1 MAKATEATVERANA
15 DSQAEKGPGF
25 VEKAQAMLLAAY
37 RSPAFW
43 PGVAVA
49 IGLTASYWSLYVALW
64 QLWESPDGYYSHGYL
79 VPFISA
85 YIVYRWWPR
94 LSQIPVKP
102 GWLAIPF
109 ILVHLLFIRAAFVAD
124 IPVLLSLGF
133 ILSILFGIWLVAG
146 FRWMLGLA
154 LPVGYL
160 IFAMPVWNY
169 AIDSYTNPLQQLSTK
184 VAFHILNL
192 ANFSPI
198 QDNIST
204 TIYLNNFTLDVGV
217 PCSGFKLMV
226 AVTAFTVF
234 FVLISNLKWWAN
246 LVMFAVIVPLGLL
259 INGLRVALIGM
270 VGDLR
275 GPEAGMAFHDYSG
288 YITLIVCFF
297 ILFKI
302 ARGLGWK
309 D

>member
-1 MAKATEATVERANA
+1 MSNSPATIQEAPQPSVL
-15 DSQAEKGPGF
+15 DKIQA
-25 VEKAQAMLLAAY
+25 ALLAAY

-49 IGLTASYWSLYVALW
+49 LGLTACYWTLYISLW
-64 QLWESPDGYYSHGYL
+64 QLWDSPDGYYSHGYL
-79 VPFISA
+79 VPFIA
-85 YIVYRWWPR
+85 GYIIYRWWPKIHA
-94 LSQIPVKP
+94 IPVKP
-102 GWLAIPF
+102 GWIAAIF
-109 ILVHLLFIRAAFVAD
+109 ILAHLVFIRAAFVAD
-124 IPVLLSLGF
+124 IPVLLSVSF
-133 ILSILFGIWLVAG
+133 IFSILFGIWLAAG
-146 FRWMLGLA
+146 WRWMVALA

-169 AIDSYTNPLQQLSTK
+169 AIDSYTSPLQHLSTK
-184 VAFHILNL
+184 VAYNILKL
-192 ANFSPI
+192 ANFGPI
-198 QDNIST
+198 QDAGST
-204 TIYLNNFTLDVGV
+204 TIYLGNFTLDVGV

-234 FVLISNLKWWAN
+234 FVMISNLKWWAN

-270 VGDLR
+270 VGDKW
-275 GPEAGMAFHDYSG
+275 GHDAGMQFHDYSG
-288 YITLIVCFF
+288 YITLVICFF

>member
-1 MAKATEATVERANA
+1 MSEVAALEASEPKP
-15 DSQAEKGPGF
+15 S
-25 VEKAQAMLLAAY
+25 LLDKIQTGLVTAY
-37 RSPAFW
+37 HSPAFW

-49 IGLTASYWSLYVALW
+49 IGLTACYWSLYVALW

-85 YIVYRWWPR
+85 YIIYRWWPK
-94 LSQIPVKP
+94 LSTIPVKP
-102 GWLAIPF
+102 GWIALAF
-109 ILVHLLFIRAAFVAD
+109 ILLHLVFIRAAFVAD
-124 IPVLLSLGF
+124 IPVILSGGF
-133 ILSILFGIWLVAG
+133 ILSILLGVWLVAG
-146 FRWMLGLA
+146 WRWMLGVT

-160 IFAMPVWNY
+160 IFAMPIWNY
-169 AIDSYTNPLQQLSTK
+169 AIDAYTNPLQQLSTK

-192 ANFSPI
+192 SGFQPI
-198 QDNIST
+198 QDAGTT
-204 TIYLNNFTLDVGV
+204 TIYLNNFNLDVGV

-226 AVTAFTVF
+226 AITAFTVF
-234 FVLISNLKWWAN
+234 FVMISGLKWWAN

-270 VGDLR
+270 VGDWK
-275 GPEAGMAFHDYSG
+275 GHDAGMQFHDYSG

>member
-1 MAKATEATVERANA
+1 MSEVAAIDAPEP
-15 DSQAEKGPGF
+15 GPS
-25 VEKAQAMLLAAY
+25 LLDKIQSGLVAAY

-49 IGLTASYWSLYVALW
+49 IGLSACYWSLYVALW
-64 QLWESPDGYYSHGYL
+64 ELWESPDGYYSHGYL

-85 YIVYRWWPR
+85 YIIYRWWPR
-94 LSQIPVKP
+94 LSKIPVKP
-102 GWLAIPF
+102 GWIALAF
-109 ILVHLLFIRAAFVAD
+109 IFLHLLFIRAAFVAD
-124 IPVLLSLGF
+124 IPVILSGGF
-133 ILSILFGIWLVAG
+133 ILSILLGVWLVAG
-146 FRWMLGLA
+146 WRWMLGLA

-160 IFAMPVWNY
+160 IFAMPIWNY
-169 AIDSYTNPLQQLSTK
+169 AIDAYTNPLQQLSTK

-192 ANFSPI
+192 SGFQPI
-198 QDNIST
+198 QDAGTT
-204 TIYLNNFTLDVGV
+204 TIYLNNFNLDVGV

-226 AVTAFTVF
+226 AITAFTVF
-234 FVLISNLKWWAN
+234 FVMISGLKWWAN

-270 VGDLR
+270 VGDWR
-275 GPEAGMAFHDYSG
+275 GHDAGMQFHDYSG
-288 YITLIVCFF
+288 YVTLIICFF

>member
-1 MAKATEATVERANA
+1 MSEVAAIEAPEPKPSLLDQIQSGLAT
-15 DSQAEKGPGF
+15 
-25 VEKAQAMLLAAY
+25 AY

-43 PGVAVA
+43 PSVAVA
-49 IGLTASYWSLYVALW
+49 LGLTACYWSLYVALW
-64 QLWESPDGYYSHGYL
+64 QLWGDDDGYYSHGYL

-85 YIVYRWWPR
+85 YVVYRWWPK
-94 LSQIPVKP
+94 LSKNPVKP
-102 GWLAIPF
+102 GWIALVF
-109 ILVHLLFIRAAFVAD
+109 ILLHLVFIRAAFVAD
-124 IPVLLSLGF
+124 IPVILSGGF
-133 ILSILFGIWLVAG
+133 ILSILLGVWLVAG
-146 FRWMLGLA
+146 WRWMWGVF

-160 IFAMPVWNY
+160 IFAMPIWNY
-169 AIDSYTNPLQQLSTK
+169 AIDAYTNPLQQLSTK

-192 ANFSPI
+192 SGFQPI
-198 QDNIST
+198 QDAGTT
-204 TIYLNNFTLDVGV
+204 TIYLNNFNLDVGV

-226 AVTAFTVF
+226 AITAFTVF
-234 FVLISNLKWWAN
+234 FVMISGLKWWAN
-246 LVMFAVIVPLGLL
+246 LIMFAVIVPLGLL

-270 VGDLR
+270 VGDWR
-275 GPEAGMAFHDYSG
+275 GHDAGMQFHDYSG

>member
-1 MAKATEATVERANA
+1 MSQVEAIEMKEQGP
-15 DSQAEKGPGF
+15 SLLEKIQAG
-25 VEKAQAMLLAAY
+25 ALAAY

-49 IGLTASYWSLYVALW
+49 LGLTACYWTLYVALW

-85 YIVYRWWPR
+85 YIIYRWWPR
-94 LSQIPVKP
+94 LRTIPVKP
-102 GWLAIPF
+102 GWIALGF
-109 ILVHLLFIRAAFVAD
+109 IALHLFFIRAAFVAD
-124 IPVLLSLGF
+124 IPVLLSVGF
-133 ILSILFGIWLVAG
+133 ILSILLGIWLVAG
-146 FRWMLGLA
+146 WRWMAALT

-184 VAFHILNL
+184 VAFHILQL
-192 ANFSPI
+192 SGFGPI
-198 QDNIST
+198 QEPGTT
-204 TIYLNNFTLDVGV
+204 TIYLNNFNLDVGV

-226 AVTAFTVF
+226 AITAFTVF
-234 FVLISNLKWWAN
+234 FVLISGLKWWAN

-270 VGDLR
+270 VGDWR
-275 GPEAGMAFHDYSG
+275 GHDAGMQFHDYSG

>member
-1 MAKATEATVERANA
+1 MSSVSTAPAGG
-15 DSQAEKGPGF
+15 AEPAASPLDKFLG
-25 VEKAQAMLLAAY
+25 MLGAAY

-49 IGLTASYWSLYVALW
+49 LGLTACYWSLYVSLW
-64 QLWESPDGYYSHGYL
+64 QLWDSEDGYYSHGYL

-85 YIVYRWWPR
+85 YVIYRWWPK
-94 LSQIPVKP
+94 LKDIPVKP
-102 GWLAIPF
+102 GWIAM
-109 ILVHLLFIRAAFVAD
+109 LFIVGHLVFVRAAFIAD
-124 IPVLLSLGF
+124 IPVMLSVGF
-133 ILSILFGIWLVAG
+133 IFSILFGIWLAAG
-146 FRWMLGLA
+146 FRWMMALS

-169 AIDSYTNPLQQLSTK
+169 AIDSFTNPLQLLSTK
-184 VAFHILNL
+184 VAFHILQL
-192 ANFSPI
+192 SGFSPL
-198 QDNIST
+198 QETMST

-217 PCSGFKLMV
+217 PCSGFKLVV

-234 FVLISNLKWWAN
+234 FVLISRLQWWAN
-246 LVMFAVIVPLGLL
+246 LIMFAVIIPLCLL

-270 VGDLR
+270 VGDR
-275 GPEAGMAFHDYSG
+275 WGHDAGMQFHDYSG
-288 YITLIVCFF
+288 YITLVICFF

>member
-1 MAKATEATVERANA
+1 MSSVSTAPAGG
-15 DSQAEKGPGF
+15 AEPAASPL
-25 VEKAQAMLLAAY
+25 EKFQAMLVAAY
-37 RSPAFW
+37 RSSAFW

-49 IGLTASYWSLYVALW
+49 AGLTACYWSLYVALW
-64 QLWESPDGYYSHGYL
+64 QLWDSDDGYYSHGYL

-85 YIVYRWWPR
+85 YIVYRWWPK
-94 LSQIPVKP
+94 LKDIPVKP
-102 GWLAIPF
+102 GWIAIVF
-109 ILVHLLFIRAAFVAD
+109 ILAHLVFVRAAFVAD
-124 IPVLLSLGF
+124 IPVLLSVGF
-133 ILSILFGIWLVAG
+133 ILSILFGVWLVAG
-146 FRWMLGLA
+146 FRWMLALT

-169 AIDSYTNPLQQLSTK
+169 AIDSFTNPLQLLSTK
-184 VAFHILNL
+184 VAFHILQL
-192 ANFSPI
+192 SGFQPL
-198 QDNIST
+198 QELTST

-217 PCSGFKLMV
+217 PCSGFKLVV

-234 FVLISNLKWWAN
+234 FVLISKLQWWAN
-246 LVMFAVIVPLGLL
+246 LIMFAVIIPLCLL

-270 VGDLR
+270 VGDR
-275 GPEAGMAFHDYSG
+275 WGHDAGMQFHDYSG
-288 YITLIVCFF
+288 YITLVICFF

>member
-1 MAKATEATVERANA
+1 MSSVSTAPAGGTEPAPSPIERIQ
-15 DSQAEKGPGF
+15 S
-25 VEKAQAMLLAAY
+25 MLAAAY

-49 IGLTASYWSLYVALW
+49 AGLTTLYWSLYVSLW
-64 QLWESPDGYYSHGYL
+64 QLWDSDDGYYSHGYL

-85 YIVYRWWPR
+85 YVIYRWWPR
-94 LSQIPVKP
+94 LKDIPVKP
-102 GWLAIPF
+102 GWIAMVF
-109 ILVHLLFIRAAFVAD
+109 ILGLLVFVRAAFIAD
-124 IPVLLSLGF
+124 IPVMLSLGF

-146 FRWMLGLA
+146 FRWMLALT

-169 AIDSYTNPLQQLSTK
+169 AIDSFTNPLQLLSTK
-184 VAFHILNL
+184 VAFHILQL
-192 ANFSPI
+192 SGFQPLQEI
-198 QDNIST
+198 TST

-217 PCSGFKLMV
+217 PCSGFKLVV

-234 FVLISNLKWWAN
+234 FVLISRLQWWAN
-246 LVMFAVIVPLGLL
+246 LVMFAVIIPLCLL

-270 VGDLR
+270 VGDR
-275 GPEAGMAFHDYSG
+275 WGHDAGMQFHDYSG
-288 YITLIVCFF
+288 YITLVICFF